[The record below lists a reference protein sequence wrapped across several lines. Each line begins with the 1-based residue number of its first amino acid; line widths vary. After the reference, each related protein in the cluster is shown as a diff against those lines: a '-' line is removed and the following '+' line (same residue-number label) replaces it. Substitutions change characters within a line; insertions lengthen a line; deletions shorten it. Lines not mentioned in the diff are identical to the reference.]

1 MIGFIKGTRRDAGPL
16 FLVNIFEHC
25 SVLRNEELRIK
36 S

>member
-1 MIGFIKGTRRDAGPL
+1 MIGFMKGTRRDAGPL

-25 SVLRNEELRIK
+25 SGMK